1 MSGAA
6 TLAIVIPC
14 YNEEAVLPETRR
26 RIVGLIRG
34 LVEADKISEDS
45 TIYFVD
51 DGSSDRTWLLI
62 EQFTAEDR
70 HVAGIKLSRNR
81 GHQNALLAG
90 LFTAEGDAIVSVDA
104 DLQDDIGAIG
114 AMVDRFLAGAEIV
127 YGVRRRRDTDSPF
140 KRLTARIFYRVLGL
154 LGAESVRN
162 HADYRLM
169 SRRAVENLKQYR
181 EVNLYLRG
189 IVPLLGLRS
198 EIVYYDRAKR
208 FAGESKYSFHKMVSL
223 AFDAITSFSVL
234 PLRFI
239 TFLGFAVFFGTMLV
253 SAWAL
258 WVWLFSSYAVPGW
271 TSIVLP
277 MYFIGGV
284 QIFCIG
290 MLGEYLGKTYAE
302 VKGRPRFVVERT
314 VGFARAVPALAADDR
329 ATIHPQA

>member
-181 EVNLYLRG
+181 DVNLYLRG

-208 FAGESKYSFHKMVSL
+208 FAGESK
-223 AFDAITSFSVL
+223 
-234 PLRFI
+234 
-239 TFLGFAVFFGTMLV
+239 
-253 SAWAL
+253 
-258 WVWLFSSYAVPGW
+258 
-271 TSIVLP
+271 
-277 MYFIGGV
+277 
-284 QIFCIG
+284 
-290 MLGEYLGKTYAE
+290 
-302 VKGRPRFVVERT
+302 
-314 VGFARAVPALAADDR
+314 
-329 ATIHPQA
+329 